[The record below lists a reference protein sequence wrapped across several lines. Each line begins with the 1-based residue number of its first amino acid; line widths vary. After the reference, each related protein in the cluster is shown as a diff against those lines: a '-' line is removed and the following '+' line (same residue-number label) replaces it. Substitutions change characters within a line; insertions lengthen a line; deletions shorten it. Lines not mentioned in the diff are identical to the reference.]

1 MFDLLHY
8 ASGIIE
14 EADNPFIQIDLKDLD
29 KKIDYPELLPVLP
42 IKNTVLFP
50 GVVIPI
56 TVNRFKSIRAVE
68 DAYTSDKMIMV
79 LTQIKQDVDGDV
91 AFRSTMYHLLILFAS
106 LGRHPGNLDAASV
119 RRRTGP
125 GLSAKPLDGCGI
137 FPMPALHTHAPES
150 TNPAGAMLMYQSCPW
165 T

>member
-56 TVNRFKSIRAVE
+56 TVNRFKSIRAVR
-68 DAYTSDKMIMV
+68 M
-79 LTQIKQDVDGDV
+79 
-91 AFRSTMYHLLILFAS
+91 HL
-106 LGRHPGNLDAASV
+106 
-119 RRRTGP
+119 
-125 GLSAKPLDGCGI
+125 
-137 FPMPALHTHAPES
+137 
-150 TNPAGAMLMYQSCPW
+150 
-165 T
+165 